1 MITIPVELSKSL
13 MNRANNFSDFRTKC
27 KKYLENNGIF
37 RDKFTITQ
45 NDSLLGY
52 ITEELIANYLRNRF
66 KGRICVSKWQDQFD
80 MDYIRS
86 IIHFGKNSQ
95 EDIDLICNYF
105 YDSFDLYVST
115 PSLNVFISIKIDVKT
130 AITKKVPQGN
140 WEFMYPVVQANKLG
154 KDLAILVYFV
164 VEDVSNPFSL
174 NKLVLAGYMKE
185 EDITKCDIIKKG
197 ELTSH
202 KTPSQID
209 NYVTYVRD
217 YHDIE
222 ELFKDIKD

>member
-1 MITIPVELSKSL
+1 MITIPVELSKRL
-13 MNRANNFSDFRTKC
+13 INRANNFSTFRAEC
-27 KKYLENNGIF
+27 KAYLENNGIF
-37 RDKFTITQ
+37 RDKFTITK

-66 KGRICVSKWQDQFD
+66 KGKICVSKWQDQFD

-86 IIHFGKNSQ
+86 IIHHGSNSRD
-95 EDIDLICNYF
+95 DIDLICSYF

-130 AITKKVPQGN
+130 AITKKDPQGN

-164 VEDVSNPFSL
+164 VDDVNAPFSL

-185 EDITKCDIIKKG
+185 EDITRCTIIKKG

-222 ELFKDIKD
+222 ELFKDINE